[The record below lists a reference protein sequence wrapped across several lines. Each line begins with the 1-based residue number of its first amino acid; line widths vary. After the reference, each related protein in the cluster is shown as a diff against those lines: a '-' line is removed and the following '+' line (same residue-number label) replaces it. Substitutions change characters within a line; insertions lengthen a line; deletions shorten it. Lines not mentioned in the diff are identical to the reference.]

1 MVEKLTATCMMR
13 IALVGCSYIELAKPS
28 PPHFQKVRN
37 ICQKEDAA
45 VQPAWHPWGSTCSI
59 NCSCSF
65 LYSLGSST
73 LAAGPW
79 HRHRKSFWLE
89 EHTSRPY
96 PGVYEHSSKGG
107 LDAPSNWCLEFASE
121 AIFKPIKGFS
131 FSLNCSSWETEFIIC
146 YTSLIVE
153 MHIKLGCVYSMPLEI
168 ASLLA
173 SMQDSD
179 LIHKHMDRNLVLV
192 VTDSSCMCLL

>member
-1 MVEKLTATCMMR
+1 ML
-13 IALVGCSYIELAKPS
+13 LS
-28 PPHFQKVRN
+28 
-37 ICQKEDAA
+37 
-45 VQPAWHPWGSTCSI
+45 QPAWHPWVSTCSI

-65 LYSLGSST
+65 LHSLGSST
-73 LAAGPW
+73 LAAGLW

-96 PGVYEHSSKGG
+96 PGAYEHSSKGD

-146 YTSLIVE
+146 YTSLIAE
-153 MHIKLGCVYSMPLEI
+153 MHIKLGCLQHTPGDRFLIGKHAGFWFDTQAHGQKSS
-168 ASLLA
+168 ASG
-173 SMQDSD
+173 
-179 LIHKHMDRNLVLV
+179 HRF
-192 VTDSSCMCLL
+192 